1 MTNGLFNTPARR
13 KLGIAVAAVAFATLV
28 ASAAYWGSRT
38 FKIRSVLAANRIP
51 YTVTFREA
59 GYPANSDGSL
69 SSTTPAF
76 STRSVRARSSDG
88 SFVTAA
94 FDGNDTEEQQPGP
107 MVLRTVLSISHMQ
120 NATIYMRSGTKTT
133 TPLRPEEAAAAK
145 ALPRDTTC
153 LTHPERVGPWK
164 VVGQGYFLG
173 FDVVKHQFAPDQG
186 TTVVEIWEAPKL
198 DCEAIYHKVL
208 FKRGPGGAIASI
220 TEKVALEIK
229 LEEPSPSLFDLTGT
243 EMNPSSGYRAEVSA
257 AGMNPDVVVSPKLQE
272 KLKRKDAAYQARW
285 NQH

>member
-1 MTNGLFNTPARR
+1 MTNRLFNTSARR
-13 KLGIAVAAVAFATLV
+13 KLGIVVAVVAIATLV
-28 ASAAYWGSRT
+28 ASASYWGSRT
-38 FKIRSVLAANRIP
+38 FKIRSVLAATRIP
-51 YTVTFREA
+51 YTVTFRET
-59 GYPANSDGSL
+59 GYGANPDGSL
-69 SSTTPAF
+69 STTPAF

-88 SFVTAA
+88 SFVTAE
-94 FDGNDTEEQQPGP
+94 FDGNDTTAQQPGP
-107 MVLRTVLSISHMQ
+107 IVLRTVLSIAHMQ

-186 TTVVEIWEAPKL
+186 TTVVEVWEAPKL

-208 FKRGPGGAIASI
+208 FKRGPGGAIGGI

-229 LEEPSPSLFDLTGT
+229 LEEPSPFLLDLTDT
-243 EMNPSSGYRAEVSA
+243 EMSPSSGYRAEVSA
-257 AGMNPDVVVSPKLQE
+257 VGMNPDVVVSPKLQE